1 MLKVT
6 SSKSG
11 EVSRIALSGAID
23 GSESCRDIYQAIG
36 REIDGGGRRIILD
49 ASGVDW
55 INSMGVGFLVAAS
68 VSAVRQGVLVRLCGL
83 TPRVDTVLRACGV
96 VPHVWKAY
104 GTEEEALAS
113 F

>member
-6 SSKSG
+6 SSKAG
-11 EVSRIALSGAID
+11 DVGRIALSGAID

-36 REIDGGGRRIILD
+36 REIEGGGKRIVLD
-49 ASGVDW
+49 ASGVEW
-55 INSMGVGFLVAAS
+55 VNSMGVGFLVAAS
-68 VSAVRQGVLVRLCGL
+68 VSAVRQDVLVRLFGL
-83 TPRVDTVLRACGV
+83 RPRVDTVLRACGV

-104 GTEEEALAS
+104 ATEEEALGS